1 MSYRKKIVILIVF
14 VQIGISAQVQA
25 FSGFSDSLLL
35 IDSKATTVYNKWLKV
50 HDTNMFIE
58 ANNLFSA
65 VFSASPKAD
74 KYAYSIKI
82 ARLFKKNIE
91 ESQWLKLWYVRSMD
105 AFNSRN
111 SKLNI
116 GLTPYQ
122 ILEEKYAVLFEF
134 TNVYSRDYGQCED
147 AVEVLRVYKTE
158 YSFKYIHYNR
168 GLDQTD
174 KIWLRMVKEDRY
186 LSWEC
191 EGK

>member
-1 MSYRKKIVILIVF
+1 MSYRKKIGVLIVF
-14 VQIGISAQVQA
+14 SQILLSVNGLADS
-25 FSGFSDSLLL
+25 SKNDSLAQ
-35 IDSKATTVYNKWLKV
+35 IDMKASSLYSQWLQI
-50 HDTNMFIE
+50 HDTNLFKE
-58 ANNLFSA
+58 ASSLFTD
-65 VFSASPKAD
+65 VFLATD
-74 KYAYSIKI
+74 KDAKYSYALKL
-82 ARLFKKNIE
+82 ARLYKTNKE
-91 ESQWLKLWYVRSMD
+91 DSQWLKAWYVRAMD

-111 SKLNI
+111 PDLNK
-116 GLTPYQ
+116 GLTSYQ

-134 TNVYSRDYGQCED
+134 TKVYSREYGQCED

-191 EGK
+191 K